1 MLLPESSSDIAKRR
15 LSSLLLNKNSTIF
28 VDEPLSSMPMVNI
41 TNNNHTVT
49 NNTVNVNC
57 WSDDA
62 TSILYQLAYIS
73 LLIVYLVPNG
83 KYCLLFIHFILAIS
97 NLLLII
103 WISKICFITVPS
115 LLGWSITFLC
125 VNILRIANELYQTR
139 YIKFNK
145 ELEETYN
152 ELFAIVGIS
161 RESFK
166 RLIHQGKLITLHS
179 GESYATEKIT
189 ANNRLSLL
197 ISGKIN
203 VLSKN
208 HFLHSIKPGE
218 FLDSPEW
225 ESCCCHSNTIK
236 SLSSSS
242 MLVKS
247 KEIHHSNKINEKTST
262 SSTTTDNN
270 EEESCH
276 RSIIDD
282 NRFNVSLIAITQC
295 RILCWNRI
303 QLEYYL
309 AKDKQ
314 MNKILNIL
322 IGRDITNK
330 LYAMNANII
339 SDKGSIL
346 DIRLPVIINSMTKQL
361 IDNDGK
367 RIINNN
373 NRQRSQSIHPSP
385 TPRLS
390 SLSSNKIIR
399 SEKDDKRNDNQLIDQ
414 QAAIILNDDH
424 QMNSSLSMID
434 MKATTTTNQNTMKQI
449 NQ

>member
-28 VDEPLSSMPMVNI
+28 VDEPLSSMLMVNI

-103 WISKICFITVPS
+103 WISKICFITIPS

-197 ISGKIN
+197 ISGK
-203 VLSKN
+203 
-208 HFLHSIKPGE
+208 
-218 FLDSPEW
+218 
-225 ESCCCHSNTIK
+225 
-236 SLSSSS
+236 
-242 MLVKS
+242 
-247 KEIHHSNKINEKTST
+247 
-262 SSTTTDNN
+262 
-270 EEESCH
+270 
-276 RSIIDD
+276 
-282 NRFNVSLIAITQC
+282 
-295 RILCWNRI
+295 
-303 QLEYYL
+303 
-309 AKDKQ
+309 
-314 MNKILNIL
+314 
-322 IGRDITNK
+322 
-330 LYAMNANII
+330 
-339 SDKGSIL
+339 
-346 DIRLPVIINSMTKQL
+346 
-361 IDNDGK
+361 
-367 RIINNN
+367 
-373 NRQRSQSIHPSP
+373 
-385 TPRLS
+385 
-390 SLSSNKIIR
+390 
-399 SEKDDKRNDNQLIDQ
+399 
-414 QAAIILNDDH
+414 
-424 QMNSSLSMID
+424 
-434 MKATTTTNQNTMKQI
+434 
-449 NQ
+449 